1 MAGYAH
7 DYSKSNNAVDAE
19 ARGLM
24 TATQT
29 AQHLRAQGYKGTTA
43 KAVSELVPA
52 EEWHHSSKMYN
63 RVNYYDP
70 RIAEEVIREHLDE
83 WKQREKNA
91 TQPQTTTGTITWK
104 EWSGGALS
112 RKFTEHTYH
121 GDYEIKG
128 EWVRF
133 TYEGKTMRK
142 KANGN
147 SITIIENTTKK

>member
-70 RIAEEVIREHLDE
+70 RIAEEVVREHLDE
-83 WKQREKNA
+83 WKQREK
-91 TQPQTTTGTITWK
+91 TQHNHKPPLAPSHEKSGVGERAPGSSPSTPTT
-104 EWSGGALS
+104 
-112 RKFTEHTYH
+112 
-121 GDYEIKG
+121 
-128 EWVRF
+128 V
-133 TYEGKTMRK
+133 
-142 KANGN
+142 
-147 SITIIENTTKK
+147 TTR